1 MGTEKTSELS
11 YVVLRLAESGQ
22 LAQLTRLILDLEAI
36 MEKYK
41 RLEEATKNYI
51 YSTNSMGKLGSPE
64 SQLYHY
70 EKLLE
75 VLKELGQG

>member
-22 LAQLTRLILDLEAI
+22 LAQLTRLILDVEAI

-41 RLEEATKNYI
+41 RLEEAARRITQPVDWANYD
-51 YSTNSMGKLGSPE
+51 KRVALV
-64 SQLYHY
+64 
-70 EKLLE
+70 KAVDDLE
-75 VLKELGQG
+75 QE